1 MKMEI
6 KNLRYPSLLKINLL
20 RALNFLR
27 FVAFS
32 HFLTSNHLHFGFRK
46 KSFSHW
52 YPNGGIF
59 HTSFGIIGVII
70 VGAQIV
76 LEGSYSSIQDLIQ
89 YQEVCQFADVSF
101 AISASILS
109 FCNQW
114 WVLGQS
120 VSHEN
125 GQNKGTYLFNS
136 HTSTN
141 SHLTLTFIFIFDYRL
156 IASDCKRKWRMEA
169 EYLRFIHGFLQSAPQ
184 LVLQSVILLKGIH
197 IHSLH
202 QTVEAIQKAL
212 ADEDMTLVQAFT
224 FLTQDR
230 PIKWYWGL
238 IQVVSL
244 LLSFLSTLQTLI
256 QFNEW
261 SKRRHTLHRLVLVVP
276 FFAITILYRVAAMAL
291 VLAFG
296 GHLALLPILGLLLT
310 QVRICHE
317 EFLLCKQKIKAH

>member
-1 MKMEI
+1 
-6 KNLRYPSLLKINLL
+6 
-20 RALNFLR
+20 
-27 FVAFS
+27 
-32 HFLTSNHLHFGFRK
+32 
-46 KSFSHW
+46 
-52 YPNGGIF
+52 
-59 HTSFGIIGVII
+59 
-70 VGAQIV
+70 
-76 LEGSYSSIQDLIQ
+76 
-89 YQEVCQFADVSF
+89 
-101 AISASILS
+101 
-109 FCNQW
+109 
-114 WVLGQS
+114 
-120 VSHEN
+120 
-125 GQNKGTYLFNS
+125 
-136 HTSTN
+136 
-141 SHLTLTFIFIFDYRL
+141 
-156 IASDCKRKWRMEA
+156 MEA

-238 IQVVSL
+238 IQVASL

-310 QVRICHE
+310 QVRICQ
-317 EFLLCKQKIKAH
+317 EFLLCTLGQKTNFYPKITKNLMHKKCDFCEK